1 LLIPQNLG
9 DDDAAVSVIFRL
21 AVDGSSYLCGGTE
34 GLPSGVVVRL
44 QLAIVVV
51 KTKFVHY
58 IRLMTLEF
66 AFRA

>member
-1 LLIPQNLG
+1 M
-9 DDDAAVSVIFRL
+9 SVIFRL

-58 IRLMTLEF
+58 IHLMTLEF